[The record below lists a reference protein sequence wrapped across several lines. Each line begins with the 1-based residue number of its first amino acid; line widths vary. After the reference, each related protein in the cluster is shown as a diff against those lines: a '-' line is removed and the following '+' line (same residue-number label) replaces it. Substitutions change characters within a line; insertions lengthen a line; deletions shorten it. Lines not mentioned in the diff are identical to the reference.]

1 MKIELLI
8 NDTVFTTIETTTPE
22 LEFATYKEMFLELTG
37 WREQPPV
44 LPTLDELKQQKYIE
58 MSASCAN
65 AITAGFVSSCSG
77 QAVKYDSDKDTQLT
91 MQGIALNVNSPIFA
105 SKYPNGC
112 PVRGYVGD
120 STTKTVQWL
129 NAEQVLALLAD
140 LSDHIG
146 QCKQKGWGIQASIE
160 ACLTVA
166 EVEAIEWI

>member
-1 MKIELLI
+1 MICIVDDSNKII
-8 NDTVFTTIETTTPE
+8 NIISNETPILPNERITYPWNKLWEQYTNVPP
-22 LEFATYKEMFLELTG
+22 LEY
-37 WREQPPV
+37 
-44 LPTLDELKQQKYIE
+44 LKQQKHIE
-58 MSASCAN
+58 MSDSCAN
-65 AITAGFVSSCSG
+65 AITGGFVSSCSG

-112 PVRGYVGD
+112 LVRGYVGD

-140 LSDHIG
+140 LSNHIG